1 MTHIV
6 GLFQTIANVLTIKII
21 WKRHQ
26 IKIRI
31 WDHARTLESE
41 EASSNN
47 STIIRS
53 CSSHTA
59 VAIITKIRLASH
71 HRFNRFIINLKWCQ
85 GRCIHFRIKS
95 LNRKFFAFNLQSS
108 MGNCLHLSI
117 PIIKSLNHNNLLLNS
132 LKFNHSSTLNLW
144 QINCLMSTALTE
156 TYVRARTL
164 LSALLVFQCSR
175 SGLPTGQEVA
185 LLRLL
190 FNGAGYSAVI
200 RYVLM
205 MGYLYSLTLI
215 WGTSF
220 HSTLE
225 KVSLPNHCGDKCGIT
240 RENAGLTWWLDILTL
255 NAVGSDRGGLLYH

>member
-1 MTHIV
+1 MTHII
-6 GLFQTIANVLTIKII
+6 GLFHTIANVLTIKII
-21 WKRHQ
+21 SKRHQ

-59 VAIITKIRLASH
+59 AAIITKISLASH

-85 GRCIHFRIKS
+85 GRCIHFKIKS
-95 LNRKFFAFNLQSS
+95 LNSKFFAFNLQSS
-108 MGNCLHLSI
+108 KGKCFHLSI

-132 LKFNHSSTLNLW
+132 LKFNLTTLNLW
-144 QINCLMSTALTE
+144 QMNYLMSTRLTE
-156 TYVRARTL
+156 TSVRARTL

-190 FNGAGYSAVI
+190 FNGAGYSAVM
-200 RYVLM
+200 RYVVM
-205 MGYLYSLTLI
+205 MDYLYSLTLI

-225 KVSLPNHCGDKCGIT
+225 KVSLPNNGGNKCGVT